1 MARRE
6 CEFFIKEGITYKQL
20 SSGLEENVFVIYVEI
35 YEEDPI
41 EEPDTSGERIK
52 LEIRELERTKGSSID
67 CNRMADRSS

>member
-52 LEIRELERTKGSSID
+52 LEIRE
-67 CNRMADRSS
+67 